1 MALYDDCCEDG
12 GGGQAMPGGHQ
23 ADQAHRQTGAPQL
36 SQEMVITTT
45 EPREGLSSSSC
56 HPPSCLLTPAKPSS
70 VMTRGM
76 TGGLGK
82 YKLFSLFRF
91 ISLALSFGSLAGIL
105 AIVKLTEAQLLTK
118 AA

>member
-1 MALYDDCCEDG
+1 
-12 GGGQAMPGGHQ
+12 
-23 ADQAHRQTGAPQL
+23 
-36 SQEMVITTT
+36 
-45 EPREGLSSSSC
+45 
-56 HPPSCLLTPAKPSS
+56 
-70 VMTRGM
+70 MTRGM